1 MKSEAESLNLPS
13 EGYEGG
19 LLLDEMSIQDDLQ
32 LKRIG
37 NEYMIIGFVEVCT
50 GSEHF
55 DKLSG
60 KDFS

>member
-1 MKSEAESLNLPS
+1 MKSEAESLNLLS

-37 NEYMIIGFVEVCT
+37 NEYTIIGFVEVCT
-50 GSEHF
+50 G
-55 DKLSG
+55 
-60 KDFS
+60 